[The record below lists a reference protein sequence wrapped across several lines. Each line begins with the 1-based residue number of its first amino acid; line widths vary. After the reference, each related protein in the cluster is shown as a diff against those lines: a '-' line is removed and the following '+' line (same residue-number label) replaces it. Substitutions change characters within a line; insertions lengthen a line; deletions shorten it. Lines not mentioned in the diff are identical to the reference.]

1 MTISLIQLWM
11 PILVGAIFAWIASGL
26 IHMLIKYHNSDY
38 RRLENED
45 EVMDAVG
52 KDSPSPGLY
61 HFPYCADMSEMANE
75 SMQQKMIKGPVGFL
89 SIFPNGLP
97 NMGKYLSQQVA
108 FFLIGNALIAYCA
121 TLVLSAGAE
130 FMTVFRFFSAVGFL
144 AYGWANVPY
153 SIWFGYQWSMTAK
166 YLLDAL
172 IYALVVAATFAW
184 LWPDLS

>member
-11 PILVGAIFAWIASGL
+11 PILGGAIFAWIASGL

-97 NMGKYLSQQVA
+97 NMGKYLSQQFA